1 MHGKR
6 DVSYTEL
13 HQSYDWKKV
22 SAMIAEL
29 DQSPRME
36 MDV

>member
-13 HQSYDWKKV
+13 HNSYDWKQV
-22 SAMIAEL
+22 SAMIAGL
-29 DQSPRME
+29 DQSPWME